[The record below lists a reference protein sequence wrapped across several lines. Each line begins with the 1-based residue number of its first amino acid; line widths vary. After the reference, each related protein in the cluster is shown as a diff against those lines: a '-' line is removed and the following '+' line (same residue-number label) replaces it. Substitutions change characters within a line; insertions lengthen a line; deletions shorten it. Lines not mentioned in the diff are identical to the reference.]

1 MNGYKCRKQIFNNK
15 YQKPVRSELRNNQ
28 TEPEKIFWNWVRNKQ
43 FGVKFRRQY
52 GIGRYIVDFYCP
64 ELKLVI
70 EIDGD
75 SHFDEI
81 SKEYDAKW
89 DEYLFSIGL
98 KIMRFTNTDLMQNR
112 EGVLLKLLELIPG
125 QTPP

>member
-1 MNGYKCRKQIFNNK
+1 MNGYKYRKQIFNNK